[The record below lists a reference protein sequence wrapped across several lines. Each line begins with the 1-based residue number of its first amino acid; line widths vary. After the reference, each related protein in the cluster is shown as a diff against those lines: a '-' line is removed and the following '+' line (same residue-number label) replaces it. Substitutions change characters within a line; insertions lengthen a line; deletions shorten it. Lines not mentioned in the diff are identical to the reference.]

1 MWPFTKSKTPKRP
14 SYKEINSL
22 IDSLPKDHVESCLSG
37 GYIDRTSNTKCY
49 IYIGDWAKIYCIVI
63 NGYIVYKY
71 VSGLSDR
78 IEICDWEA
86 VLLILEKMKLKRAEA
101 LAKLKPI
108 T

>member
-1 MWPFTKSKTPKRP
+1 MWPFKKSPKLP

-22 IDSLPKDHVESCLSG
+22 IDSLPKDIVDNRFTGS
-37 GYIDRTSNTKCY
+37 YIDRTSKTICY
-49 IYIGDWAKIYCIVI
+49 SYVGDWTQTWGIEVNDYL
-63 NGYIVYKY
+63 VYKY

-86 VLLILEKMKLKRAEA
+86 VLLVLEKIKLKRAEA
-101 LAKLKPI
+101 IVKLKSA